1 MIDRDFHTNDS
12 CIRAGGKMTKYKRAY
27 YVDSWSHACFN
38 QKEIGV
44 DLAFKILQLVDPVLA
59 SEQDHD
65 EKTDSHRLATNE
77 PDEKVLIEL
86 YKKPMITYG
95 ILPGNYHYLHVTKP
109 GLPISYEE
117 EKTEVFKASFLIF
130 FNFFYILNINLLR
143 ETN

>member
-1 MIDRDFHTNDS
+1 
-12 CIRAGGKMTKYKRAY
+12 MTKYKRAY

-130 FNFFYILNINLLR
+130 LIFFIY
-143 ETN
+143 